1 MKESQNNKNNSSL
14 KMTEKQKKFL
24 ERIRKSI
31 EEDKDLT
38 GEELEE
44 KYKVLSND
52 WD

>member
-1 MKESQNNKNNSSL
+1 MKESQNNKKKSSL
-14 KMTEKQKKFL
+14 QERGLSYQEMMREVEK
-24 ERIRKSI
+24 
-31 EEDKDLT
+31 DKDLT